1 MLPKRQRH
9 VAISPLPSL
18 SGHNCSPLPTP
29 PDTMM
34 LDLHSG

>member
-18 SGHNCSPLPTP
+18 SGLNFWRLPTNLDITT
-29 PDTMM
+29 PDS
-34 LDLHSG
+34 LSG